1 VRERQIIERV
11 WQKESEKLLN
21 SLIKLNLKY
30 IYYRRKAMTIMP
42 RQQIFSEG
50 VFAVPAV
57 WRVQIPNDL
66 IDLKDVILDQFM
78 SVETIKDEANL
89 VFVKDDCL
97 ASEAYRIVVSL
108 SKITITYGDYRGAVW
123 ALSTVIALS
132 RNGVIRQQ
140 TIVDHPDFPFR
151 GYLLDI
157 SRDKLPSLSTLK
169 ELIDKLMLVKINHLQ
184 LYVEGFVLKLPS
196 FPDLP
201 YDDPLTLPE
210 FLDLQEYAKKRG
222 IDLAP
227 NINTFGHMT
236 KWLALERY
244 RDLAE
249 SPEGFFLEG
258 YPFPPST
265 LNPLDER
272 SQTLAKA
279 ICMDLLSVSKSPF
292 FNLNGD
298 EPFELGTGKS
308 KTACQNESRG
318 KIYLRHM
325 RPLIEAVKQKARPM
339 IFGDVIRN
347 EPEAITG
354 LPDGTVVIDWGY
366 DRDYDFSLLSQKLQG
381 KHDFIL
387 APGTSSWNS
396 FIGRF
401 KDMKSS
407 IDNARTN
414 ALNYGAIGML
424 LTDWGDFSHPQPLV
438 VSYPAIAYFANTA
451 WSGATNM
458 STALFEADSL
468 LFDEQE
474 DFADIVTQMAGY
486 GDIEPMY
493 LHNRTIAFASWM
505 YVDKDKDHPLG
516 FKHAIWS
523 EALRRLSIGEDR
535 AQRIL
540 DLSERSL
547 ARLTGASLEAR
558 EIRQAIRLVKAGVL
572 LNRIVAGE
580 SRHVNEA
587 KAILENVDKEYA
599 RLWLSRN
606 RSCGL
611 ESSQYTVELLRSFLD
626 NYY

>member
-1 VRERQIIERV
+1 
-11 WQKESEKLLN
+11 
-21 SLIKLNLKY
+21 
-30 IYYRRKAMTIMP
+30 MTIMP

-366 DRDYDFSLLSQKLQG
+366 DRDYDF
-381 KHDFIL
+381 
-387 APGTSSWNS
+387 
-396 FIGRF
+396 
-401 KDMKSS
+401 
-407 IDNARTN
+407 
-414 ALNYGAIGML
+414 
-424 LTDWGDFSHPQPLV
+424 QP
-438 VSYPAIAYFANTA
+438 
-451 WSGATNM
+451 
-458 STALFEADSL
+458 
-468 LFDEQE
+468 
-474 DFADIVTQMAGY
+474 
-486 GDIEPMY
+486 
-493 LHNRTIAFASWM
+493 AFA
-505 YVDKDKDHPLG
+505 KT
-516 FKHAIWS
+516 
-523 EALRRLSIGEDR
+523 
-535 AQRIL
+535 
-540 DLSERSL
+540 
-547 ARLTGASLEAR
+547 TG
-558 EIRQAIRLVKAGVL
+558 
-572 LNRIVAGE
+572 
-580 SRHVNEA
+580 
-587 KAILENVDKEYA
+587 
-599 RLWLSRN
+599 
-606 RSCGL
+606 
-611 ESSQYTVELLRSFLD
+611 
-626 NYY
+626 